1 METLTTF
8 KEWFLYFVGPY
19 VPDNT
24 EGLQGIAQ
32 LDIPWIAGAVL
43 IIALCIFFFKAIK
56 SILSDLFRGW
66 FV

>member
-1 METLTTF
+1 METITNF
-8 KEWFLYFVGPY
+8 KEWFLYLVGPY
-19 VPDNT
+19 IPDTT
-24 EGLQGIAQ
+24 ESLQGISQ

-43 IIALCIFFFKAIK
+43 ALALVIFFFKAIK